1 MYGDTKNITV
11 IILNDVVNAWI
22 RLLDIKYQLG
32 IDNVVVHVS
41 IYFCY

>member
-11 IILNDVVNAWI
+11 IIPNDVVNAWV
-22 RLLDIKYQLG
+22 RLLHMKYQLG